1 MKNRY
6 FMVGGISFHLND
18 NRRNEYEGKYKVLY
32 NPRGN
37 DWESAICTV
46 DSKKEAVEEMT
57 RRARAHDFPF
67 DWFGYSE
74 RF

>member
-1 MKNRY
+1 MKNRD
-6 FMVGGISFHLND
+6 FIVGGLSFHLND

-37 DWESAICTV
+37 DWESALCTV

-57 RRARAHDFPF
+57 RRALAHDFPF
-67 DWFGYSE
+67 DWFGYQS

>member
-1 MKNRY
+1 
-6 FMVGGISFHLND
+6 MVCGISFHLND

-32 NPRGN
+32 NSRGN
-37 DWESAICTV
+37 DWESALCTV

-67 DWFGYSE
+67 DWFGDQS